1 MHPGPAKTD
10 SVASLVH
17 ATAAL
22 LVARGE
28 TLGVAE
34 SSTGGLI
41 GHLLTDQPGASGWFV
56 GGVIAYHNRVKSELL
71 GVPAALFSGRD
82 AASGTVSAATARALA
97 LGAQQRLKCDWAI
110 AETGLAGT
118 HGGRSAKPIGLAYVA
133 IAGPGDGIQE
143 QHRLWDEKHEFQGDR
158 KNNKAE
164 AAKATIHLLYRI
176 LVQDLC

>member
-56 GGVIAYHNRVKSELL
+56 GGVIAYRPSNH
-71 GVPAALFSGRD
+71 
-82 AASGTVSAATARALA
+82 AS
-97 LGAQQRLKCDWAI
+97 I
-110 AETGLAGT
+110 
-118 HGGRSAKPIGLAYVA
+118 P
-133 IAGPGDGIQE
+133 
-143 QHRLWDEKHEFQGDR
+143 
-158 KNNKAE
+158 
-164 AAKATIHLLYRI
+164 
-176 LVQDLC
+176 